1 MMIAKHDGVLVTHL
15 KLPGLDLSIAF
26 VYAPVCSVLVNVS
39 VDDGADD
46 DDSGGVRGS
55 DGGGD
60 DDGDDG
66 GDEGQPSRVLLYALP
81 GWVEG
86 LNISWMMLLNSL
98 PDDHMIRNGHDDN
111 DNEGHMIMIATYEQV
126 EPPDD
131 KKEAEALDL
140 QPAHNRNTC

>member
-1 MMIAKHDGVLVTHL
+1 MIAKHDGVLVTHL
-15 KLPGLDLSIAF
+15 KLLGLDLSIAL

-60 DDGDDG
+60 DDD

-86 LNISWMMLLNSL
+86 LNISWMMLLNAL

-111 DNEGHMIMIATYEQV
+111 DNEGPMIMIATYEQV

-140 QPAHNRNTC
+140 QPARSRYIG

>member
-1 MMIAKHDGVLVTHL
+1 M
-15 KLPGLDLSIAF
+15 
-26 VYAPVCSVLVNVS
+26 NVS
-39 VDDGADD
+39 VDDGVDD

-55 DGGGD
+55 DGGGDD

-86 LNISWMMLLNSL
+86 LNISWMMLLDSL

-140 QPAHNRNTC
+140 QPARNRNTG

>member
-1 MMIAKHDGVLVTHL
+1 M
-15 KLPGLDLSIAF
+15 
-26 VYAPVCSVLVNVS
+26 YAPVCSVSVLVNVS
-39 VDDGADD
+39 VDDGA
-46 DDSGGVRGS
+46 DSGGVRGS

-60 DDGDDG
+60 DDD

-86 LNISWMMLLNSL
+86 LNISWMMLLYAL

-111 DNEGHMIMIATYEQV
+111 DNEGHMIMISTYEQV

-140 QPAHNRNTC
+140 QPAHNRNTG

>member
-1 MMIAKHDGVLVTHL
+1 MTHL
-15 KLPGLDLSIAF
+15 KLLGLDVSIAF

-39 VDDGADD
+39 VGDGADD

-55 DGGGD
+55 DSGGDGGGD
-60 DDGDDG
+60 DDDG

-86 LNISWMMLLNSL
+86 LNISGMMLFNSL

-111 DNEGHMIMIATYEQV
+111 DDEGHMIMIATYEQV

-140 QPAHNRNTC
+140 QPAHNRNTG

>member
-1 MMIAKHDGVLVTHL
+1 M
-15 KLPGLDLSIAF
+15 
-26 VYAPVCSVLVNVS
+26 YAPVCSVSVLVNVS

-55 DGGGD
+55 DGGGDD

-86 LNISWMMLLNSL
+86 LNISGMMLLDSL

-111 DNEGHMIMIATYEQV
+111 DN
-126 EPPDD
+126 DD
-131 KKEAEALDL
+131 HDCNL
-140 QPAHNRNTC
+140 

>member
-1 MMIAKHDGVLVTHL
+1 MIAKHDGVLVTHL
-15 KLPGLDLSIAF
+15 KLLGLDLSIAF
-26 VYAPVCSVLVNVS
+26 VYAQVCSVLVNVS
-39 VDDGADD
+39 VGDGADD

-55 DGGGD
+55 DSGGD
-60 DDGDDG
+60 DDDGD
-66 GDEGQPSRVLLYALP
+66 DEGQPSRVLLYALP

-86 LNISWMMLLNSL
+86 LNISWMMLLDSL

-111 DNEGHMIMIATYEQV
+111 DNEGHMIMISTYEQV

-140 QPAHNRNTC
+140 QPAHNRNTG

>member
-15 KLPGLDLSIAF
+15 KLLGLDLSIAF

-60 DDGDDG
+60 DDDDDDGDDDG

-86 LNISWMMLLNSL
+86 LNISWMVLFNSL

-111 DNEGHMIMIATYEQV
+111 D
-126 EPPDD
+126 DD
-131 KKEAEALDL
+131 HDCNL
-140 QPAHNRNTC
+140 